1 MEVIKL
7 DDFPINPIQDQI
19 YEIIPDKTKIV
30 ASTNRLFN
38 KYPTRYISAVPRFAI
53 NAYSKAGETVLDPF
67 CGSGTTAIEA
77 MLLGRNAMS
86 IDIDPF
92 ARLLIKVKTTVYS
105 KEDIDFLDEVV
116 RKIKE
121 MSPDESFQYPIPGI
135 PNIEKWFCD
144 KSILWLSFFK
154 YTIDKLAADNQNV
167 KDYLYVIQAEEEL
180 DEPEEIVY
188 TQLSLDIDQNE
199 TLEQAYVQTG
209 LPTSE
214 ENDILLQTAKAY
226 LQVETINYIAQNGKV
241 PFVLAHPEK
250 KKIVQTVTQK
260 LEENQDWG
268 KIFKNN
274 ENPFL
279 TWLEEEAEQTYTT
292 IIGKFIPIPRIR
304 VTDAGVEEYIFVDF
318 DLDLSVFTHMPIKNE
333 LLIQNLE
340 DMSDRERIKGDAIDF
355 EGYHPE
361 KVILTELHKK
371 PEIDYERCSKLLF
384 KLITQVCDHYETGY
398 GINGMQNIVMM
409 YRREIAGKIYDQMM
423 KHFYCENGLFQEEVI
438 DVEYS
443 NLPQK
448 LNCRQ
453 KVGLYDDFKENYEG
467 HIKSVL
473 FTGIKKGVY
482 PEAKFDSDE
491 SELTLARLLDRD
503 DDVLKWLRPAPN
515 EFNITYNRGKRYE
528 PDFVVETADC
538 CYLVEV
544 KGENKL
550 TDPDVLDKKKRGIQY
565 CDVSTRWC
573 KANGYKPWRY
583 LFIPSKQVLPNSSF
597 AQLAKRF
604 QEQ

>member
-1 MEVIKL
+1 M
-7 DDFPINPIQDQI
+7 
-19 YEIIPDKTKIV
+19 
-30 ASTNRLFN
+30 
-38 KYPTRYISAVPRFAI
+38 
-53 NAYSKAGETVLDPF
+53 
-67 CGSGTTAIEA
+67 
-77 MLLGRNAMS
+77 
-86 IDIDPF
+86 
-92 ARLLIKVKTTVYS
+92 
-105 KEDIDFLDEVV
+105 
-116 RKIKE
+116 
-121 MSPDESFQYPIPGI
+121 
-135 PNIEKWFCD
+135 
-144 KSILWLSFFK
+144 
-154 YTIDKLAADNQNV
+154 
-167 KDYLYVIQAEEEL
+167 
-180 DEPEEIVY
+180 
-188 TQLSLDIDQNE
+188 
-199 TLEQAYVQTG
+199 
-209 LPTSE
+209 
-214 ENDILLQTAKAY
+214 
-226 LQVETINYIAQNGKV
+226 
-241 PFVLAHPEK
+241 
-250 KKIVQTVTQK
+250 TQK
-260 LEENQDWG
+260 LEENQDRG

-565 CDVSTRWC
+565 CDVSTRWY

-583 LFIPSKQVLPNSSF
+583 LFIPSKQVRPNSSF

>member
-1 MEVIKL
+1 
-7 DDFPINPIQDQI
+7 
-19 YEIIPDKTKIV
+19 
-30 ASTNRLFN
+30 
-38 KYPTRYISAVPRFAI
+38 
-53 NAYSKAGETVLDPF
+53 
-67 CGSGTTAIEA
+67 
-77 MLLGRNAMS
+77 
-86 IDIDPF
+86 
-92 ARLLIKVKTTVYS
+92 
-105 KEDIDFLDEVV
+105 
-116 RKIKE
+116 
-121 MSPDESFQYPIPGI
+121 
-135 PNIEKWFCD
+135 
-144 KSILWLSFFK
+144 
-154 YTIDKLAADNQNV
+154 
-167 KDYLYVIQAEEEL
+167 
-180 DEPEEIVY
+180 
-188 TQLSLDIDQNE
+188 
-199 TLEQAYVQTG
+199 
-209 LPTSE
+209 
-214 ENDILLQTAKAY
+214 
-226 LQVETINYIAQNGKV
+226 
-241 PFVLAHPEK
+241 
-250 KKIVQTVTQK
+250 
-260 LEENQDWG
+260 
-268 KIFKNN
+268 
-274 ENPFL
+274 
-279 TWLEEEAEQTYTT
+279 
-292 IIGKFIPIPRIR
+292 
-304 VTDAGVEEYIFVDF
+304 
-318 DLDLSVFTHMPIKNE
+318 
-333 LLIQNLE
+333 
-340 DMSDRERIKGDAIDF
+340 
-355 EGYHPE
+355 
-361 KVILTELHKK
+361 
-371 PEIDYERCSKLLF
+371 
-384 KLITQVCDHYETGY
+384 
-398 GINGMQNIVMM
+398 MQNIVMM

-550 TDPDVLDKKKRGIQY
+550 TDPDVLDKKKRGLPY